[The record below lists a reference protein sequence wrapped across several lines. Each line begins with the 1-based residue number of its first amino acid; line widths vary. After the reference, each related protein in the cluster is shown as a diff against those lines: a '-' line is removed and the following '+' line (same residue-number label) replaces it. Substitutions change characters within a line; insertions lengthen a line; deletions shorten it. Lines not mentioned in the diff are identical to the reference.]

1 MPEIR
6 YLLAE
11 CNFTED
17 ERTLFDMRCVDVPLE
32 ECAERMNVSLS
43 TAKRLNKRIK
53 CKIDKLYMWHFLEP
67 YMSHLRYRIGSIFVS
82 EFKYEKRL

>member
-1 MPEIR
+1 MKICEFTKPEIR

-11 CNFTED
+11 SNFTEA
-17 ERTLFDMRCVDVPLE
+17 ERTLFNLRCVDIPLE

-53 CKIDKLYMWHFLEP
+53 CKIDKLYM
-67 YMSHLRYRIGSIFVS
+67 
-82 EFKYEKRL
+82 

>member
-1 MPEIR
+1 MKICEFTMPEIR

-43 TAKRLNKRIK
+43 TANRLNRRIK
-53 CKIDKLYMWHFLEP
+53 QKVEKIYH
-67 YMSHLRYRIGSIFVS
+67 YC
-82 EFKYEKRL
+82 

>member
-1 MPEIR
+1 MKICEFTKPEIR

-11 CNFTED
+11 SNFTED
-17 ERTLFDMRCVDVPLE
+17 ENILFLLRCADVPLE

-53 CKIDKLYMWHFLEP
+53 CKIDKLYM
-67 YMSHLRYRIGSIFVS
+67 
-82 EFKYEKRL
+82 

>member
-32 ECAERMNVSLS
+32 ECAERMNVSIS
-43 TAKRLNKRIK
+43 TVNRLNKRIK
-53 CKIDKLYMWHFLEP
+53 QKVGKI
-67 YMSHLRYRIGSIFVS
+67 
-82 EFKYEKRL
+82 KY